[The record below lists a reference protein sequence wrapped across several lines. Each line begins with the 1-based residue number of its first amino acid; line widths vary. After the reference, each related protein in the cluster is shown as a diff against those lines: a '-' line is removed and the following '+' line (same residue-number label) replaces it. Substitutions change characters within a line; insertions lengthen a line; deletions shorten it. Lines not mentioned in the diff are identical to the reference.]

1 MHHIDTMCPLQHEI
15 QDRGPKGMGG
25 LDQELCR
32 EEEGRVWAGGSSYSG
47 YRFLKVGVFNS

>member
-1 MHHIDTMCPLQHEI
+1 MCPLQYEI

-25 LDQELCR
+25 LDQELRC

-47 YRFLKVGVFNS
+47 YQLSII